1 MALRRTLTRVAM
13 SAAVAALTIAGA
25 SPAVAWPEP
34 TPPTTPPT
42 APSGQYY
49 QGLVTA
55 RGGLRLHTSPAT
67 GSAVIGFAPQ
77 GSVVDIFCK
86 APGDTVDGNPLWYL
100 LADGTWAWGPARYID
115 NIGPAP
121 RWC

>member
-1 MALRRTLTRVAM
+1 MALRRSLSRVAM
-13 SAAVAALTIAGA
+13 SAAATALLLTGAA
-25 SPAVAWPEP
+25 PAVADAHP
-34 TPPTTPPT
+34 TPP
-42 APSGQYY
+42 GDRFFK
-49 QGLVTA
+49 GLVTA
-55 RGGLRLHTSPAT
+55 RGGLQLHTSPTT
-67 GSAVIGFAPQ
+67 GSEVIGFAPK

-86 APGDTVDGNPLWYL
+86 APGQTVDGNPLWYL

>member
-1 MALRRTLTRVAM
+1 MALRRSLSRVAM
-13 SAAVAALTIAGA
+13 GAAATALLAAAA
-25 SPAVAWPEP
+25 APAVAGQGHP
-34 TPPTTPPT
+34 TPPTPPGETFYQGRVT
-42 APSGQYY
+42 AP
-49 QGLVTA
+49 
-55 RGGLRLHTSPAT
+55 GGLRLHTSPST
-67 GSAVIGFAPQ
+67 GSEVIGFAPR

-115 NIGPAP
+115 NIGKAP